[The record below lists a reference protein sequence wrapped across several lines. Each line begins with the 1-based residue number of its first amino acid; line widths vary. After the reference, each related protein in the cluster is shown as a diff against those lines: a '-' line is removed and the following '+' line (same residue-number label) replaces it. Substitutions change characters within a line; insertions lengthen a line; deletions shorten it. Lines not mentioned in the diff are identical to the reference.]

1 MGRSKGKKSIAPQQQ
16 IAFFTDEE
24 IEKRRKMFRKERE
37 KPTSPPTPK
46 EIQAHLEA
54 AKAQIAKA
62 LDQIKNSGNA
72 KQIFSALLTYKA
84 NIAIVL
90 SYTEDANKEEF
101 SKNIHLALSRVR
113 ELGAIN
119 EVKAILEEILKENP
133 NNIEI
138 LLLIAE
144 LHLDMPLVTFINLK
158 KVIDLEPNN
167 TEAHRILALLY
178 LADKA
183 KAEKLIQHWLK
194 NENIN
199 DQTKEKLNKLNEDG
213 PSVQDFSAI
222 NETELDAEGKELLN
236 KFKKGRPTIA
246 DLKKLFTKLLSAN
259 KLEEA
264 KKVLEVLELNITDT
278 SIYRAQ
284 FNTAIDNLTN

>member
-213 PSVQDFSAI
+213 PSVKDFSAI